1 MPSSSPFASKLGTNY
16 CPEDEEIAQIRVLLA
31 EPANRLKSLDDEI
44 SKLQVALDR
53 MKEERSRLGAYV
65 EGHRALISLAR
76 RLPLDIIQEIF
87 LACIPTHCNCFMS
100 ATEAPVLLGRICSSW
115 RSISLSTPR
124 LW

>member
-1 MPSSSPFASKLGTNY
+1 MSSPFALKLGTNH
-16 CPEDEEIAQIRVLLA
+16 CPEDEEIAQIRALLT
-31 EPANRLKSLDDEI
+31 EPAIRLKSLDDEI
-44 SKLQVALDR
+44 SKLQVVLDR
-53 MKEERSRLGAYV
+53 MKEERSRLGTYV

-87 LACIPTHCNCFMS
+87 LACIPTHRNCVMS